1 MGMLGVNLLM
11 MVGPAVPLPAP
22 PPLIEALQS
31 VEVTHND
38 EGRSGFQLTFSVGRA
53 GPLQLVDYGL
63 LANPMLQ
70 PFNRVVLVV
79 TFNVVPQVLFDG
91 IITHR
96 QLTPSEQPGASTL
109 TVTGE
114 DVSTMMDL
122 EQKVHEHPAQVEPL
136 IALQLIARYAK
147 YQMVPM
153 VLPPPT
159 LDVPLPIVRTPV
171 FRGTDY
177 AYLQEMA
184 RRFGY
189 VFYVEPGP
197 APLMN
202 KAYWGPPVRTGVP
215 QRALSV
221 NMGADTNV
229 NNISFQY
236 NALEPTTVSGKAMVF
251 GKAIPVET
259 FISMR
264 LPPLAALPAVLV
276 HQPNVRKTLL
286 EVPDGTSYV
295 AAYAQA
301 QAMTDASTDKVLT
314 GSGEL
319 DALRYGDLLRP
330 RGLVGLRGVG
340 WMHDGFYYVKNV
352 THSIKVGEYKQR
364 FTLTREGLGAL
375 LPVVPP

>member
-1 MGMLGVNLLM
+1 
-11 MVGPAVPLPAP
+11 
-22 PPLIEALQS
+22 
-31 VEVTHND
+31 
-38 EGRSGFQLTFSVGRA
+38 
-53 GPLQLVDYGL
+53 
-63 LANPMLQ
+63 
-70 PFNRVVLVV
+70 
-79 TFNVVPQVLFDG
+79 
-91 IITHR
+91 
-96 QLTPSEQPGASTL
+96 
-109 TVTGE
+109 
-114 DVSTMMDL
+114 MMDL

-159 LDVPLPIVRTPV
+159 LDVPLPIVRTPI

-202 KAYWGPPVRTGVP
+202 KAYWGPPIRTGVP

-221 NMGADTNV
+221 NMGAETNV

-259 FISMR
+259 FISTR
-264 LPPLAALPAVLV
+264 LPPL
-276 HQPNVRKTLL
+276 
-286 EVPDGTSYV
+286 
-295 AAYAQA
+295 
-301 QAMTDASTDKVLT
+301 STDKVLT

-319 DALRYGDLLRP
+319 DATRYGDLLRP
-330 RGLVGLRGVG
+330 RGLVGVRGVG

-375 LPVVPP
+375 TPVVPP

>member
-1 MGMLGVNLLM
+1 MGLLGVNLTLM
-11 MVGPAVPLPAP
+11 LGPTVPVPAP
-22 PPLIEALQS
+22 QPLMEALQS

-38 EGRSGFQLTFSVGRA
+38 EGRSGFQMTFSVGRA
-53 GPLQLVDYGL
+53 GPLQLMDYGL
-63 LANPMLQ
+63 LANPLLQ

-79 TFNVVPQVLFDG
+79 TFNVVPKVLCDC

-96 QLTPSEQPGASTL
+96 QLTPAAQPGASTL

-122 EQKVHEHPAQVEPL
+122 KQKIHEDPAQVEPIIVAKL
-136 IALQLIARYAK
+136 ILQYSQ
-147 YQMVPM
+147 YQVVPI

-159 LDVPLPIVRTPV
+159 MDVPLPIVRTPV

-189 VFYVEPGP
+189 VFYIEPGP
-197 APLMN
+197 VPLMN
-202 KAYWGPPVRTGVP
+202 KAYWGPPKRADIP

-229 NNISFQY
+229 DSVSFQY

-251 GKAIPVET
+251 GRPIPVET
-259 FISMR
+259 FISTR

-314 GSGEL
+314 ASGEL
-319 DALRYGDLLRP
+319 NALRYGDLLRP
-330 RGLVGLRGVG
+330 RGIVGLRGAG
-340 WMHDGFYYVKNV
+340 WMHDGFYYTKSV
-352 THSIKVGEYKQR
+352 THSIRHGEYKQR

-375 LPVVPP
+375 TPVVPP